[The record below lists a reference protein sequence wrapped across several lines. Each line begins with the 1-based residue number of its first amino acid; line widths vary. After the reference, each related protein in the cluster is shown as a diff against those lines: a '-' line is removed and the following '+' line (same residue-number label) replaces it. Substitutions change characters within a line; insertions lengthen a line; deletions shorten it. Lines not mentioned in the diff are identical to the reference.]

1 MIGGSGSLVV
11 WGIAVVGGALLVALI
26 VSYNGLVRLRQLVK
40 SAWADVDVYLKRRAE
55 LVPNVVETVRAYA
68 QHEKTV
74 LEAVAEARAR
84 ATALVGPTAQHAQA
98 ETQLGESLVRVVAL
112 AEAYPEL
119 KANKNFASL
128 QTELAESERL
138 IASARQYFNAC
149 VRDYN
154 TKIESFPSNLV
165 ASLGNVESAEFFE
178 VDLPSQRDAPDVTQV
193 HSS

>member
-84 ATALVGPTAQHAQA
+84 ASALVGPTAQHAQA

-165 ASLGNVESAEFFE
+165 ASLGNFESAEFFE

>member
-165 ASLGNVESAEFFE
+165 ASLGNFESAEFFE

>member
-26 VSYNGLVRLRQLVK
+26 VSYNGLVRLRQLAK

-128 QTELAESERL
+128 QTELAESECL

-165 ASLGNVESAEFFE
+165 ASLGNFESAEFFE

>member
-1 MIGGSGSLVV
+1 M
-11 WGIAVVGGALLVALI
+11 
-26 VSYNGLVRLRQLVK
+26 RLRQLVK

-74 LEAVAEARAR
+74 LKAVAEARAR

-165 ASLGNVESAEFFE
+165 ASLGNFESAEFFE

>member
-11 WGIAVVGGALLVALI
+11 WGIAVLGGALLVALI
-26 VSYNGLVRLRQLVK
+26 VAYNGLVRLRQLVK

-74 LEAVAEARAR
+74 LEAVAEARTR

-165 ASLGNVESAEFFE
+165 ATLGNFESAEFFE

>member
-1 MIGGSGSLVV
+1 MV

-26 VSYNGLVRLRQLVK
+26 VSYNGLVRLRQLAK

-165 ASLGNVESAEFFE
+165 ASLGNFESAEFFE

>member
-128 QTELAESERL
+128 QTVLAESERL

-165 ASLGNVESAEFFE
+165 ASLGNFESAEFFE

>member
-165 ASLGNVESAEFFE
+165 ASLGNFECAEFFE

>member
-165 ASLGNVESAEFFE
+165 ATLGNFESAEFFE

>member
-11 WGIAVVGGALLVALI
+11 WGIAVLGGALLVALI

-98 ETQLGESLVRVVAL
+98 ETHLGESLVRVVAL

-154 TKIESFPSNLV
+154 TNIESFPSNLV
-165 ASLGNVESAEFFE
+165 ATLGNFESAEFFE

>member
-26 VSYNGLVRLRQLVK
+26 VSYNGLVRLRQLAK

-165 ASLGNVESAEFFE
+165 ASLGNFESAEFFE

>member
-74 LEAVAEARAR
+74 LKAVAEARAR

-165 ASLGNVESAEFFE
+165 ASLGNFESAEFFE